1 MGPPRFSAPFRLD
14 DSRPPRRIHRAK
26 SRSAIKARLEPHS
39 LLRRTFG
46 IALKLATPPRAPSTT
61 APGRPALPGTRP
73 LGTGETHSHHRTLD
87 EGVVRGEFLDVGGAR
102 LYYYAAGTR
111 GGGGEPLVLIHG
123 FPTASHL
130 WQELV
135 PLLPEGRRVVVF
147 DLLGYGRS
155 DPPGDLPLDIK
166 AHADRLL
173 VLLDLLGINRACLIG
188 HDVGG
193 GIAQAVAVRAPH
205 RVSHLCLISS
215 VGFDDWPSREVKM
228 ARATLPLTR
237 HLPATWLLSV
247 LKTDLARGYVDP
259 DLAARSIDRYVR
271 SFSTPA
277 GRDLLVAH
285 LEALQPAD
293 TLEIGAR
300 LGAVPAPTAI
310 IHGAHDPFL
319 SIAAARRLHHA
330 IRGSTL
336 EIIESGRHF
345 LPEESPDRLTELIA
359 ELLER

>member
-1 MGPPRFSAPFRLD
+1 MARGTRSVQLITSPPRSSVPAGTAT
-14 DSRPPRRIHRAK
+14 HHHV
-26 SRSAIKARLEPHS
+26 LEQS
-39 LLRRTFG
+39 YSDQTTEVTLL
-46 IALKLATPPRAPSTT
+46 
-61 APGRPALPGTRP
+61 
-73 LGTGETHSHHRTLD
+73 
-87 EGVVRGEFLDVGGAR
+87 VRGEFLDVGGAR
-102 LYYYAAGTR
+102 LYYFAAGTR
-111 GGGGEPLVLIHG
+111 GGGEPLVLIHG
-123 FPTASHL
+123 FPTSSHL
-130 WQELV
+130 WQNLI

-155 DPPGDLPLDIK
+155 DPPGDVPLDIK

-193 GIAQAVAVRAPH
+193 GIAQTVAVKAPH

-215 VGFDDWPSREVKM
+215 VSFDEWPSREVKM

-237 HLPATWLLSV
+237 HLPATWLLGV
-247 LKTDLARGYVDP
+247 LKTDLARGYVDQ
-259 DLAARSIDRYVR
+259 DLATRSIDRYVR
-271 SFSTPA
+271 SFATPA

-285 LEALQPAD
+285 LEALDSRD
-293 TLEIGAR
+293 TMEAGLR

-319 SIAAARRLHHA
+319 PLSSAKRLQQA

-336 EIIESGRHF
+336 DVLDASRHF
-345 LPEESPDRLTELIA
+345 LPEESPEQLAEIIAALI
-359 ELLER
+359 EK

>member
-1 MGPPRFSAPFRLD
+1 M
-14 DSRPPRRIHRAK
+14 
-26 SRSAIKARLEPHS
+26 
-39 LLRRTFG
+39 
-46 IALKLATPPRAPSTT
+46 
-61 APGRPALPGTRP
+61 
-73 LGTGETHSHHRTLD
+73 
-87 EGVVRGEFLDVGGAR
+87 RGEFLDVGGAR

-111 GGGGEPLVLIHG
+111 GGGEPLVLIHG
-123 FPTASHL
+123 FPTSSHL
-130 WQELV
+130 WQDLV
-135 PLLPEGRRVVVF
+135 PLLPQGRRVVVL
-147 DLLGYGRS
+147 DLLGFGRS
-155 DPPGDLPLDIK
+155 DPPADHPLDIK

-215 VGFDDWPSREVKM
+215 VAFDDWPSREVKM

-247 LKTDLARGYVDP
+247 LKTDLARGYVDQ
-259 DLAARSIDRYVR
+259 DLAGRSIERYIR
-271 SFSTPA
+271 NFATPA

-285 LEALQPAD
+285 LEALQPED

-310 IHGAHDPFL
+310 IHGAHDPFM
-319 SIAAARRLHHA
+319 SINSARRLHQA
-330 IRGSTL
+330 IRGSSLDIL
-336 EIIESGRHF
+336 ESARHF
-345 LPEESPDRLTELIA
+345 LPEESPERVAELIEA
-359 ELLER
+359 LVER

>member
-1 MGPPRFSAPFRLD
+1 MGA
-14 DSRPPRRIHRAK
+14 
-26 SRSAIKARLEPHS
+26 
-39 LLRRTFG
+39 G
-46 IALKLATPPRAPSTT
+46 I
-61 APGRPALPGTRP
+61 
-73 LGTGETHSHHRTLD
+73 
-87 EGVVRGEFLDVGGAR
+87 VRGEFLDVGGAR

-111 GGGGEPLVLIHG
+111 GGGEPLVLIHG
-123 FPTASHL
+123 FPTSSHL

-135 PLLPEGRRVVVF
+135 PLLPEGRRVVVV

-215 VGFDDWPSREVKM
+215 VAFDEWPSREVKM

-247 LKTDLARGYVDP
+247 LKSDLMRGYVDP
-259 DLAARSIDRYVR
+259 DLATRSIEKFIRN
-271 SFSTPA
+271 FATPV

-293 TLEIGAR
+293 TMEIGAR
-300 LGAVPAPTAI
+300 LGAVPAPTSI
-310 IHGAHDPFL
+310 IHGAHDPFHSL
-319 SIAAARRLHHA
+319 GSARRLHQA

-336 EIIESGRHF
+336 EVLESARHF
-345 LPEESPDRLTELIA
+345 LPEESPERLAELIA
-359 ELLER
+359 ELIER

>member
-1 MGPPRFSAPFRLD
+1 MTG
-14 DSRPPRRIHRAK
+14 
-26 SRSAIKARLEPHS
+26 
-39 LLRRTFG
+39 
-46 IALKLATPPRAPSTT
+46 
-61 APGRPALPGTRP
+61 GRG
-73 LGTGETHSHHRTLD
+73 
-87 EGVVRGEFLDVGGAR
+87 VRGEFLDVGGAR

-111 GGGGEPLVLIHG
+111 GGGEPLVLIHG
-123 FPTASHL
+123 FPTSSHL
-130 WQELV
+130 WQDLV
-135 PLLPEGRRVVVF
+135 PLLPEGRRVVVV

-173 VLLDLLGINRACLIG
+173 ILLDLLGINRACLIG

-193 GIAQAVAVRAPH
+193 GIAQAMAVRAPH

-237 HLPATWLLSV
+237 HLPATWLLTV
-247 LKTDLARGYVDP
+247 LKTDLERGFVDP
-259 DLAARSIDRYVR
+259 DLAARSIGRYVKN
-271 SFSTPA
+271 FATPA

-285 LEALQPAD
+285 LEALQSSD
-293 TLEIGAR
+293 TMEIGAR

-310 IHGAHDPFL
+310 IHGAHDPFRSL
-319 SIAAARRLHHA
+319 AAARRLQQA

-336 EIIESGRHF
+336 EVLESARHF
-345 LPEESPDRLTELIA
+345 LPEENPERLAELIS
-359 ELLER
+359 ELIER